1 MLRNDVHAPM
11 IAVSLHCRL
20 LPILAISLALTA
32 PARLPAQTVAATAP
46 RTITVAVVRDG
57 PVATGDG
64 SDAVLLGGF
73 SALAEGRYAIQ
84 FKEAPAFN
92 AGWDA
97 ARVPAALAAALADPE
112 ADFVLVA
119 GMRAIAAAADPARSL
134 GKPVL
139 GATVADPDLLNL
151 PIDAAGL
158 STKAN
163 FAVVAGRNRSLENL
177 RELRSV
183 MPFASVTVL
192 ADPDWMPGAPAAE
205 NWRLLLERELGVPV
219 ALAPVADTAAATLA
233 SLPADTQAVYV
244 MPALR
249 LDPKERAALYAA
261 LAARR
266 IPAFSFLG
274 QPEVEAG
281 ALAGLL
287 PEMHALLVRRASVNL
302 DQLAAGAPAAG
313 LLLTIPGQAQLF
325 VNEATAA
332 AVGAPI
338 DFRILSQAR
347 LVGAVVGEA
356 GAPLTFEQAVLTALE
371 KNFDVRIRHEAA
383 TGARET
389 EHAAASALFPQLAAT
404 YGYQRI
410 DRDRAMFSGGL
421 LPETAQ
427 RAGFALQQALFDDEA
442 WSRRRAAREAYRGAA
457 LQEQAER
464 LGVAERAGQAYL
476 QFLSA
481 QALVRI
487 AGENLAV
494 TQRNLEFA
502 RLRRMVGTSGPEEG
516 FRFESLEA
524 QQRGEL
530 IAARAKQQQA
540 RVALNRVL
548 AVPADTRWSAE
559 DVGLNHP
566 SFTFAAMRVAGVLRS
581 RAEIDHLRNFGA
593 AYALRHSPDLAAFEQ
608 AEKAQAITVGQKARR
623 QILPKVGLSA
633 GYQRVLENDYA
644 GPTLIEQLAV
654 RGEIPPPSMQL
665 DRDEWNL
672 QLTASLP
679 LFTGGGL
686 RADLR
691 KAKSDLRQI
700 QLGAENAREGIVA
713 RAQAAFYALE
723 SSYPSIE
730 LVQRSA
736 DRADQ
741 NLRVVQDKYEQGT
754 VSIINLL
761 DAQNA
766 AFSQK
771 QAAALA
777 VYRFLG
783 DLIAYER
790 AIGWFEVLS
799 SAEEKEAWF
808 REMETTQPSK

>member
-1 MLRNDVHAPM
+1 MFVRYFQRQLLLILACAMVL
-11 IAVSLHCRL
+11 AVS
-20 LPILAISLALTA
+20 
-32 PARLPAQTVAATAP
+32 ARLPAQPAALAAP
-46 RTITVAVVRDG
+46 RAITIAVVRDG
-57 PVATGDG
+57 PVAPGDEA
-64 SDAVLLGGF
+64 DATMKRDF
-73 SALAEGRYAIQ
+73 SALAEGRYTIR
-84 FKEAPAFN
+84 FKEAPAYD

-97 ARVPAALAAALADPE
+97 ARVAAALVSAQADPE
-112 ADFVLVA
+112 ADFVLAV
-119 GMRAIAAAADPARSL
+119 GTRAIAAAADPSRLLA
-134 GKPVL
+134 KPVL

-163 FAVVAGRNRSLENL
+163 FAVVAGRSRSLENL
-177 RELRSV
+177 RELRSIL
-183 MPFASVTVL
+183 PFAAVTVL
-192 ADPDWMPGAPAAE
+192 ADPALMPGAPASE
-205 NWRLLLERELGVPV
+205 NWRALLERELGVPV
-219 ALAPVADTAAATLA
+219 TLAPIADTAAATLA
-233 SLPADTQAVYV
+233 ALPADTQAVYV

-249 LDPKERAALYAA
+249 LGRGERVALYAG
-261 LAARR
+261 LTARK

-287 PEMHALLVRRASVNL
+287 PEVGGLLARRAAVNL
-302 DQLAAGAPAAG
+302 DQLVAGAPAAG
-313 LLLTIPGQAQLF
+313 LLLTVPVQTQLF

-338 DFRILSQAR
+338 DFRLLSQAR
-347 LVGAVVGEA
+347 LVGAMVGEA
-356 GAPLTFEQAVLTALE
+356 GASLTFEQAVLTALE
-371 KNFDVRIRHEAA
+371 KNFEVRLRHEAA

-389 EHAAASALFPQLAAT
+389 ERLAASALLPQLAAT

-410 DRDRAMFSGGL
+410 DRDRAMLSGGL
-421 LPETAQ
+421 YPETAQ

-442 WSRRRAAREAYRGAA
+442 WSRRRAAREAYRGAT

-464 LGVAERAGQAYL
+464 LEIAERAAQAYL
-476 QFLSA
+476 QFLST

-494 TQRNLEFA
+494 TQRNLELA
-502 RLRRMVGTSGPEEG
+502 RLRRVAGTSGPEEG
-516 FRFESLEA
+516 YRFESLEA

-530 IAARAKQQQA
+530 ISARARQEQA
-540 RVALNRVL
+540 RVVFNRVL
-548 AVPADTRWSAE
+548 AVPADSRWSAE

-566 SFTFAAMRVAGVLRS
+566 AFTFAALRVVGMLRS
-581 RAEIDHLRNFGA
+581 QAQIDRFRSFGA
-593 AYALRHSPDLAAFEQ
+593 AYALRHSPDLAAFDQ
-608 AEKAQAITVGQKARR
+608 AEKAQAITVEQKARR
-623 QILPKVGLSA
+623 SLLPRVGLSA

-654 RGEIPPPSMQL
+654 RGEIPPPPLRL

-686 RADLR
+686 SADLR
-691 KAKSDLRQI
+691 KARSDLRQLN
-700 QLGAENAREGIVA
+700 LGAENARDGIVA
-713 RAQAAFYALE
+713 RAQATFYALE

-730 LVQRSA
+730 LAQRSA
-736 DRADQ
+736 DRAGQ

-766 AFSQK
+766 AFTQK

-799 SAEEKEAWF
+799 TPEEKETWF
-808 REMETTQPSK
+808 REMETNVRSP

>member
-1 MLRNDVHAPM
+1 MFVRFLQRQLPSILACAMVL
-11 IAVSLHCRL
+11 AVS
-20 LPILAISLALTA
+20 
-32 PARLPAQTVAATAP
+32 ARSPAQPAAGVAP
-46 RTITVAVVRDG
+46 RTVTIAVVRDG
-57 PVATGDG
+57 PVAPGDA
-64 SDAVLLGGF
+64 SEAALPRDF
-73 SALAEGRYAIQ
+73 SALAEGRYTIR
-84 FKEAPAFN
+84 FKEAPAFD

-97 ARVPAALAAALADPE
+97 ARVPAALAAGLADPE
-112 ADFVLVA
+112 ADFVLAVGA
-119 GMRAIAAAADPARSL
+119 RVIAAAADPALPL

-139 GATVADPDLLNL
+139 GAIVADPDLLDL

-158 STKAN
+158 PAKSN
-163 FAVVAGRNRSLENL
+163 FAVVAGRNRTLENL
-177 RELRSV
+177 RELRSIL
-183 MPFASVTVL
+183 PFASVTVL
-192 ADPDWMPGAPAAE
+192 ADPALMPGAAE
-205 NWRLLLERELGVPV
+205 AEDWRARMERELGAAVV
-219 ALAPVADTAAATLA
+219 LAPIADTAAATLA
-233 SLPADTQAVYV
+233 ALPADTRAVFV

-249 LDPKERAALYAA
+249 LDPKERAALYAG
-261 LAARR
+261 LEARK

-287 PEMHALLVRRASVNL
+287 PEVSGLLARRAAVNL
-302 DQLAAGAPAAG
+302 DQLVAGAPASG
-313 LLLTIPGQAQLF
+313 LLLTVPAQKQLF

-347 LVGAVVGEA
+347 LVGALAVEA

-371 KNFDVRIRHEAA
+371 KNFDVRIRHEVAA
-383 TGARET
+383 GARET
-389 EHAAASALFPQLAAT
+389 EHLADSALLPQLAAT

-410 DRDRAMFSGGL
+410 DRDRAMYSGGL
-421 LPETAQ
+421 YPQTAQ
-427 RAGFALQQALFDDEA
+427 RAGFALQQALLDDEA

-476 QFLSA
+476 QYLSA

-494 TQRNLEFA
+494 TQRNLELA
-502 RLRRMVGTSGPEEG
+502 RLRRLAGTSGPEEG

-530 IAARAKQQQA
+530 IAARARQEQA
-540 RVALNRVL
+540 RIALNRVL
-548 AVPADTRWSAE
+548 AVPADARWATE

-566 SFTFAAMRVAGVLRS
+566 AFTFGALRVAGRLRS
-581 RAEIDHLRNFGA
+581 QAEIDRLRSFGA

-608 AEKAQAITVGQKARR
+608 AEKAQSITVAQKARR
-623 QILPKVGLSA
+623 PLVPRVGLSA

-644 GPTLIEQLAV
+644 GPTLVEQLAV
-654 RGEIPPPSMQL
+654 RGEISPPSMRL

-672 QLTASLP
+672 ALTASLP

-686 RADLR
+686 TADLR
-691 KAKSDLRQI
+691 KARSDLRQLE
-700 QLGAENAREGIVA
+700 LGADNVREGIVA

-736 DRADQ
+736 DRAGQ

-754 VSIINLL
+754 VSNINLL

-766 AFSQK
+766 AFTQK

-799 SAEEKEAWF
+799 TPEEKEAWF
-808 REMETTQPSK
+808 REMETTVRSP